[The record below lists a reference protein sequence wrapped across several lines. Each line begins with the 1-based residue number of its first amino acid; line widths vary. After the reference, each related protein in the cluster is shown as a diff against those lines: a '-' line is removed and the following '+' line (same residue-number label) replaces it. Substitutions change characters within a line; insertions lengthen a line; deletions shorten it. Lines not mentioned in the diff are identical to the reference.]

1 MSNTTNQPGSPVKGI
16 SGTRALK
23 NLKLLQKLAP
33 DNFPKIEPEG
43 GFSDIIPFELL
54 RKIHKPEVLSEIHSD
69 KRLSRLL
76 AGVQF
81 PNISNT
87 SVDPLFSGT
96 FYFVRA
102 VFTIQS
108 QGNAK
113 ISVSSADMATIVQY
127 ATLAAYPISVYA
139 SQYGNNNLKVSP
151 TVIEYDITLPNP
163 TYTDAN
169 LQSWVGQ
176 IVSNNS
182 LPASCCVVIP
192 SPNGLVN
199 TTVGSNVTGYHNFSS
214 VAYIYARV
222 YGASLTVA
230 DEAFVYAQ
238 TLSHEMAETAV
249 DPLANNVN
257 PEVCDACA
265 GNCNNLYLSYFDNL
279 EHFIETTQN
288 FPPPGFPYLFY
299 INAVV
304 SPTYVNGGACPSAA
318 NHDKACN
325 YGFPVPIR
333 IKSRYLEHEQ
343 TAAWLIQL
351 WLMIHGGDPAPL
363 EIRALGHDIRLL
375 STLRAIAGLARC
387 LNDEKTEKAISTA
400 LTPLSKQIGEKI
412 GNEL

>member
-1 MSNTTNQPGSPVKGI
+1 MNNTENQPGSPEKRI

-23 NLKLLQKLAP
+23 NLKHLQKEAP
-33 DNFPKIEPEG
+33 DHFPKTEPEG
-43 GFSDIIPFELL
+43 SFLKIIPFDLL
-54 RKIHKPEVLSEIHSD
+54 RKIHKPEVLSETRSD
-69 KRLSRLL
+69 KNMARLIE
-76 AGVQF
+76 GVQF
-81 PNISNT
+81 PKISNA
-87 SVDPLFSGT
+87 SVDPLFNGT

-113 ISVSSADMATIVQY
+113 FSVSSADMATIVQY
-127 ATLAAYPISVYA
+127 ATLAAYPIGVYA
-139 SQYGNNNLKVSP
+139 TQYGNNNLKVSP

-169 LQSWVGQ
+169 LQSWVSQ

-182 LPASCCVVIP
+182 LPSSCCVVIP
-192 SPNGLVN
+192 SPNGIVN
-199 TTVGSNVTGYHNFSS
+199 TTFGSNVTGYHSFSS
-214 VAYIYARV
+214 VAYIYSRV
-222 YGASLTVA
+222 YGASLTIA

-265 GNCNNLYLSYFDNL
+265 GNCNNLYLSYFDNT

-288 FPPPGFPYLFY
+288 FPPSGVAYMFY
-299 INAVV
+299 INAIV

-325 YGFPVPIR
+325 YGFPVQLR
-333 IKSRYLEHEQ
+333 IKTRYLEHEQ

-363 EIRALGHDIRLL
+363 EIRALGENIRLV
-375 STLRAIAGLARC
+375 STLRAITGLARV
-387 LNDEKTEKAISTA
+387 LNDEKAEKAIGEA
-400 LTPLSKQIGEKI
+400 LAPLSKQIGEHI
-412 GNEL
+412 GREL